1 MLRFLKNVFTR
12 KNKKHREHSPSSH
25 SKSIKSSRSNSLEHS
40 SPKSILKKSSST
52 RKKSLSFAP
61 VIKSVRLYAPDEPDS
76 DSPQSVSRC
85 NPPSRPR
92 KFPCK
97 KQNTIFDNVEEFN
110 QYARDISDKIISQR
124 RQGLPSR
131 SAHYSTMKRTLKST
145 GSYKR
150 KIPAEYRFYDD
161 KTGSII
167 DLRMFTPE
175 DEWSD

>member
-1 MLRFLKNVFTR
+1 MLKFLKNIFTR
-12 KNKKHREHSPSSH
+12 KNQKHKEHSPSSH
-25 SKSIKSSRSNSLEHS
+25 TKTSKSSRSSSLARS
-40 SPKSILKKSSST
+40 SPKSILKKSAST

-61 VIKSVRLYAPDEPDS
+61 VIKSVRLYAPDEPDNNS
-76 DSPQSVSRC
+76 LQSTPKC
-85 NPPSRPR
+85 HPPSRPK

-97 KQNTIFDNVEEFN
+97 QQNTIFDDVEEFN
-110 QYARDISDKIISQR
+110 QYARDVSDKIVSQR

-131 SAHYSTMKRTLKST
+131 SEHYSNMKRTLKST

-167 DLRMFTPE
+167 DLRMFTPQ